1 MAGFFAFLFPEALAL
16 DADFLRVDLGFDF
29 GAGSGLEVDMD
40 SASRA
45 MEVVARLLLT
55 LNARKRLDKMGRVDN
70 I

>member
-1 MAGFFAFLFPEALAL
+1 LEGFFPFLFPEALAL

-29 GAGSGLEVDMD
+29 GAGSGLEAGVD

-55 LNARKRLDKMGRVDN
+55 LNARKRLDKMGLVEN